1 MLKSNKI
8 CPGCKSSRITG
19 PYKVGG
25 GDSRT
30 RVWLTNRRTASLLSF
45 TCADCGF
52 TELYADPKG
61 LENINEYG
69 LFDST
74 T

>member
-8 CPGCKSSRITG
+8 CPGCKSSRIAG
-19 PYKVGG
+19 PHKVAG
-25 GDSRT
+25 GDYRT
-30 RVWLTNRRTASLLSF
+30 IRVWLTKRSASLLSF
-45 TCADCGF
+45 SCADCGF

>member
-8 CPGCKSSRITG
+8 CPGCKSSRIAGPHKVATG
-19 PYKVGG
+19 N
-25 GDSRT
+25 SQT
-30 RVWLTNRRTASLLSF
+30 RVWLSSRSASLLSF
-45 TCADCGF
+45 SCADCGF

-61 LENINEYG
+61 LENINKYG